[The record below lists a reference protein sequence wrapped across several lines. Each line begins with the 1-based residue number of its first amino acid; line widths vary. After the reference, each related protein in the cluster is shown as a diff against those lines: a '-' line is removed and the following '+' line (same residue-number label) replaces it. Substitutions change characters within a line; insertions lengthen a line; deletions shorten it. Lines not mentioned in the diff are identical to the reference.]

1 MAHLDQANT
10 QWRRLSLSIGATD
23 RSKVKPGLQAS
34 RAAHVSCNRQA
45 GYKEP
50 MSGAHPNTRILFE
63 IGLVAPILAWARE
76 SGVDTARILC
86 RIGLGPQADELAPQT
101 RLPLTDYFRIQSEI
115 AQALDDLTAQLS
127 ERKLLYQSGSFVIS
141 QLKSAATLQD
151 TIRSLAAHFNML
163 HGGTYNL
170 IRQNA
175 RTLSLVLDDSEFP
188 YRFRENE
195 VLSCF
200 VRDAL
205 LIKVYCLIDSLTA
218 GMAAKALQRVC
229 LVRGRRE
236 AGDTLISFWQVPV
249 AYNRSVHEL
258 VFDYDLACRPIT
270 SPANPDLS
278 PDGMFSRVIRHLESL
293 EARTDMRTFAIRTA
307 DLIAQG
313 LASQQAVADA
323 FGISV
328 ATLRRRLSEEQTSF
342 RDLVLTHR
350 MEQADALL
358 ARGTKVSQVSER
370 LGYSDVRAF
379 NRAFKKLRGMSP
391 AVFARREDILAEG
404 A

>member
-1 MAHLDQANT
+1 
-10 QWRRLSLSIGATD
+10 
-23 RSKVKPGLQAS
+23 
-34 RAAHVSCNRQA
+34 
-45 GYKEP
+45 
-50 MSGAHPNTRILFE
+50 MSGPWLNHRVLFE
-63 IGLVAPILAWARE
+63 IGLIAPILAWARE

-86 RIGLGPQADELAPQT
+86 RIGLGPRADELSPGTQ
-101 RLPLTDYFRIQSEI
+101 LPLTDYFRIQAEI

-170 IRQNA
+170 IRQNT
-175 RTLSLVLDDSEFP
+175 RTLSLVVDDAEFP
-188 YRFRENE
+188 YRFREDK
-195 VLSCF
+195 VLSGF

-205 LIKVYCLIDSLTA
+205 LIKVYCLIDSLTG
-218 GMAAKALQRVC
+218 GMAARALKRVC
-229 LVRGRRE
+229 LIRSRRE
-236 AGDTLISFWQVPV
+236 APDTLTSFWQVPV
-249 AYNRSVHEL
+249 SYNRSVHEL
-258 VFDYDLACRPIT
+258 VFDYDLACRRIT
-270 SPANPDLS
+270 PAPNPDLS
-278 PDGMFSRVIRHLESL
+278 PDGMFSRVIRHLETL
-293 EARTDMRTFAIRTA
+293 EARTDTRSFSVRTGE
-307 DLIAQG
+307 LIAQG
-313 LASQQAVADA
+313 LANQQAVAGS

-342 RDLVLTHR
+342 RDLVVAHR
-350 MEQADALL
+350 MEQARALL

-379 NRAFKKLRGMSP
+379 SRAFKKVKGMSP
-391 AVFARREDILAEG
+391 AVYARRGDILSEG